1 MASMALS
8 PNEDFI
14 WLERVFA
21 AAVQCYEN
29 RECAV
34 LANLADHA
42 VATALRIDL
51 LSNRQLLKRVA
62 KNYGF
67 HRLALQG
74 VLTSSMPLLRRA
86 SEKSVFFPT
95 GRGLSPPALMFVPGL
110 PFGAGP
116 DLRCSGRVEAR
127 LDAASL
133 LPVVTFGPVT
143 R

>member
-51 LSNRQLLKRVA
+51 LSNRQLLKGVA

-74 VLTSSMPLLRRA
+74 VLTSRLALHRGPA
-86 SEKSVFFPT
+86 SEIGVSPYLHAGHSLGSAFRFVRRRSGLRV
-95 GRGLSPPALMFVPGL
+95 GRLSGLSDRRSP
-110 PFGAGP
+110 
-116 DLRCSGRVEAR
+116 
-127 LDAASL
+127 
-133 LPVVTFGPVT
+133 
-143 R
+143 

>member
-34 LANLADHA
+34 LANFADHA

-51 LSNRQLLKRVA
+51 LSNRQLLKGVA

-74 VLTSSMPLLRRA
+74 VLTSRLALVGGPA
-86 SEKSVFFPT
+86 SEIGVSPYLHA
-95 GRGLSPPALMFVPGL
+95 GRSLGSAFRFVRRRSCLRVGRLSGLSDRRSP
-110 PFGAGP
+110 
-116 DLRCSGRVEAR
+116 
-127 LDAASL
+127 
-133 LPVVTFGPVT
+133 
-143 R
+143 